1 MLQLP
6 ERHQTTQDK
15 MKRFFTILFS
25 LILLTSCESIGN
37 LFSGDKVAR
46 VGSYV
51 LYERDLRSL
60 IPLGTSKED
69 SIQMVQQYINSWAVQ
84 NLKQIQAEQELSSEE
99 KDITAEIEEFKKTLL
114 AYRYEKLYVEQRLD
128 TLITEK
134 ECEDYYRENLHY
146 FISSTPIFKAR
157 VIKINPLSSNYLQI
171 KKLYKS
177 TKEEDLHQLD
187 ELCSEYAEKYIDFD
201 GQWTVPQQPAD
212 YVGITPDQCVEL
224 LGAGNSFEVENPA
237 NHYFV
242 YIDVMNNR
250 GKVAPFEYVEPKI
263 KESILSKRKQQLLQS
278 LEQDLLR
285 DAVSNNK
292 LKIYDKE

>member
-157 VIKINPLSSNYLQI
+157 VIKINP
-171 KKLYKS
+171 
-177 TKEEDLHQLD
+177 
-187 ELCSEYAEKYIDFD
+187 
-201 GQWTVPQQPAD
+201 
-212 YVGITPDQCVEL
+212 
-224 LGAGNSFEVENPA
+224 
-237 NHYFV
+237 
-242 YIDVMNNR
+242 
-250 GKVAPFEYVEPKI
+250 
-263 KESILSKRKQQLLQS
+263 
-278 LEQDLLR
+278 
-285 DAVSNNK
+285 
-292 LKIYDKE
+292 

>member
-1 MLQLP
+1 
-6 ERHQTTQDK
+6 
-15 MKRFFTILFS
+15 MKKNFTILFL

-37 LFSGDKVAR
+37 MFSGDKVAR

-51 LYERDLRSL
+51 LYERDLRNL
-60 IPLGTSKED
+60 IPIGTSPED
-69 SIQMVQQYINSWAVQ
+69 SILMVQQYINSWAVQ
-84 NLKQIQAEQELSSEE
+84 NLKQIKAEQELSSEE

-128 TLITEK
+128 TVITDK
-134 ECEDYYRENLHY
+134 ECESYYRDNLGF

-157 VIKINPLSSNYLQI
+157 VIKINPLSSNYSQI

-177 TKEEDLHQLD
+177 NKEEDLQRLD
-187 ELCSEYAEKYIDFD
+187 ELCSEYAERYIDFD
-201 GQWTVPQQPAD
+201 GKWIVPQQLAD
-212 YVGITPDQCVEL
+212 YIGITPDQCSEL
-224 LGAGNSFEVENPA
+224 LKEGNSFEVENPA

-242 YIDVMNNR
+242 YIDIMNNS

-292 LKIYDKE
+292 LKVYDKE